1 MDSFGA
7 NLELEN
13 FGEGVYFLPP
23 ALRTAIVVIHQLP
36 NTPETLWLRLLG
48 KGNVQKSAIA
58 QFNSLPNATPFKDSV
73 LELLSNLF
81 AILEARQDLDSE
93 DRELIMQLSPL
104 YLERIQD
111 ANQQGIEQGIERGIE
126 QGIERGIEQGIQ
138 REAVSFVMRLL
149 SRRFGSIAPNIEEQ
163 IRSLPVNRI
172 EDLGEAILD
181 FQSETDLTNW
191 LEQVN
196 G

>member
-1 MDSFGA
+1 MPTARYA
-7 NLELEN
+7 N
-13 FGEGVYFLPP
+13 
-23 ALRTAIVVIHQLP
+23 VVIHQLP
-36 NTPETLWLRLLG
+36 NTPEMLWLRLLG
-48 KGNVQKSAIA
+48 KGNVQKSAIVE
-58 QFNSLPNATPFKDSV
+58 FNSLPNATPFKDSV

-111 ANQQGIEQGIERGIE
+111 ANQQGIEQGI
-126 QGIERGIEQGIQ
+126 Q
-138 REAVSFVMRLL
+138 REAVSLVMRLL
-149 SRRFGSIAPNIEEQ
+149 NRRFGPIAPNIEEQ

-172 EDLGEAILD
+172 EDLGEALLD
-181 FQSETDLTNW
+181 FQSEADLISW
-191 LEQVN
+191 LEKAN